1 MPTISQAL
9 EQSNSDDY
17 QLICSSNGLKII
29 SENNENKK
37 DGKDKITI
45 SHCNYCSFVVDEEV
59 VLSKKING
67 ENLLRFEYVNL
78 THSSLLIIDHF
89 FLAVN
94 PAQAPPSI

>member
-45 SHCNYCSFVVDEEV
+45 SHCNS
-59 VLSKKING
+59 
-67 ENLLRFEYVNL
+67 
-78 THSSLLIIDHF
+78 
-89 FLAVN
+89 
-94 PAQAPPSI
+94 